1 MLIFEVENKKITGP
15 ESNLVTALE
24 LIRHRY
30 KDEDKL
36 PKISTNS
43 IINLVVNSDAN
54 FNYDSLVQANEHPA
68 VKSII
73 KSFNK
78 DYVELHP
85 VDSEDKDTTTNTPQ
99 GQSTDAP
106 VDTVSNMAKRAGKK
120 RNKSIY

>member
-1 MLIFEVENKKITGP
+1 MLIQEVENKKITEP

-43 IINLVVNSDAN
+43 IINLVVNTDKN
-54 FNYDSLVQANEHPA
+54 FNYDSLVQANNNPA
-68 VKSII
+68 IKSII

-85 VDSEDKDTTTNTPQ
+85 FGDEDSKTTTNTPS
-99 GQSTDAP
+99 GDSTNAP